1 MKDRIVTALIL
12 IAVFGSAFLMN
23 NQALF
28 LLIEALILVAAY
40 EIYEV
45 KKRTLSPL
53 IFGIVLAFTIIGS
66 SLSIEHIAGYI
77 MILIM
82 TLFILTVVFEW
93 FNFDDV
99 SYIFTMVMMLTTAMI
114 SVNKVLEFDRLV
126 FFYILLATYLTDTA
140 AFFGGYFFGKHK
152 LIPRISP
159 KKTVEG
165 AVIGFAVSAVGS
177 FAFAYVFL
185 QAYLPIQI
193 MIATSIAVPILAQ
206 FGDLAF
212 SLIKRHF
219 KIKDFGSLFPGHGG
233 VLDRVDSAIFALY
246 TFYIIMMLLG

>member
-28 LLIEALILVAAY
+28 LLIEALILVGAY
-40 EIYEV
+40 EIYQV
-45 KKRTLSPL
+45 KKDQLKPI
-53 IFGIVLAFTIIGS
+53 IFGIILAFTIIGS
-66 SLSIEHIAGYI
+66 SLSIGDIPGYI
-77 MILIM
+77 MVLIM

-93 FNFDDV
+93 FSFDDV
-99 SYIFTMVMMLTTAMI
+99 SYIFTMIMMLTTAMI
-114 SVNKVLEFDRLV
+114 AVNKVLEYDRLV

-165 AVIGFAVSAVGS
+165 AVIGFAASAIGS
-177 FAFAYVFL
+177 FSFAYFFL
-185 QAYLPIQI
+185 QAYIPIKI
-193 MIATSIAVPILAQ
+193 MIACSIAIPILGQ

-246 TFYIIMMLLG
+246 TFYIVLMLLG